1 MSPPLL
7 LPKMA
12 AERLGVSTKTLNG
25 YVRGGELRYIDVGGG
40 GVKQRRRYT
49 EDDLD
54 DFVNRR
60 AKRNVPCQST
70 STKTVRSTT
79 STSNSKVIGFM
90 ALRDARTS
98 AKLKPL
104 SRPNE
109 SVQNSRQK

>member
-12 AERLGVSTKTLNG
+12 AEYLGVSTKTLNG
-25 YVRGGELRYIDVGGG
+25 YVRRGELRYIDVGSG

-70 STKTVRSTT
+70 STRTVRST
-79 STSNSKVIGFM
+79 TSNSKVIGFM
-90 ALRDARTS
+90 ALRDAR
-98 AKLKPL
+98 ANERLKRTKEASGSGQR
-104 SRPNE
+104 SR
-109 SVQNSRQK
+109 

>member
-25 YVRGGELRYIDVGGG
+25 YVRGGELRYIDVGSG

-54 DFVNRR
+54 AFVNRR

-70 STKTVRSTT
+70 STKTARSTT

-90 ALRDARTS
+90 AQRDAR
-98 AKLKPL
+98 ADEKLKHSSGPRATER
-104 SRPNE
+104 SNR
-109 SVQNSRQK
+109 